1 MIRRVSCA
9 SAACLFNPQGIFEL
23 WGEGSSFEEMAA
35 AVAALPAAAKDPY
48 CGPDTSFKI
57 VLDAWGHTWS
67 EAQQQD
73 LIDRCPEF
81 LPSRGK
87 VNLRAPQQTFWLAC
101 AKLGGLN
108 GLPASEPRWYFGR
121 QVALADR
128 CVCSWPPAL
137 PNMSLRNTLGLGC

>member
-1 MIRRVSCA
+1 LHPPFA
-9 SAACLFNPQGIFEL
+9 LLTPQGIFEL

-35 AVAALPAAAKDPY
+35 AVAALSAAAKAPY

-73 LIDRCPEF
+73 LLDRCPEF
-81 LPSRGK
+81 LPSQGK
-87 VNLRAPQQTFWLAC
+87 VSLRAPQQTFWLAC
-101 AKLGGLN
+101 AKLGGAN
-108 GLPASEPRWYFGR
+108 GLPASQPRWYFGR

-128 CVCSWPPAL
+128 WGWVIGVGGGGAC
-137 PNMSLRNTLGLGC
+137 